1 LSAEAAEVCHVRV
14 GGEVHRTL
22 WVLDVSI
29 DVQDVVVISVSAGG
43 GGALEAV
50 SDI

>member
-1 LSAEAAEVCHVRV
+1 VPRSCWR
-14 GGEVHRTL
+14 GGAQDP

>member
-1 LSAEAAEVCHVRV
+1 VCHVRV
-14 GGEVHRTL
+14 GGEVQRTL
-22 WVLDVSI
+22 GCWMSRV